1 MGKLLGPREDAAG
14 KPGWAP
20 QATPR
25 VQGTGCWDLAAEGLS
40 GRKTCRGQVNRPAV
54 LARDGMRVMHG
65 LGSPPSP
72 RCIPFPSAL
81 QEGLLVNSSPWV
93 TLFNPSPLGCYSSP
107 ANLKASPFFSARH
120 PQSRG
125 NSSALT

>member
-1 MGKLLGPREDAAG
+1 MGKLLGPREDTAG
-14 KPGWAP
+14 KPGQAP

-25 VQGTGCWDLAAEGLS
+25 VWGTGCWDLAVEGLS
-40 GRKTCRGQVNRPAV
+40 GRKTRRGQGNRPAV

-93 TLFNPSPLGCYSSP
+93 TLLIPRLL
-107 ANLKASPFFSARH
+107 AIIH
-120 PQSRG
+120 PQLTLKPPPFSLRG
-125 NSSALT
+125 TPRAEEIPQP